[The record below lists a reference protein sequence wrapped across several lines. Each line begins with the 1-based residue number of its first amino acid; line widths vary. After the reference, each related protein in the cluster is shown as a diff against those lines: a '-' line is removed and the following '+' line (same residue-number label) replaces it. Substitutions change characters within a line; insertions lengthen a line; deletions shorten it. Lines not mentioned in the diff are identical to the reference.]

1 MKHEADEHS
10 KRAVSSTDVYE
21 EEQRMMGQRESSQ
34 DSSQAGLLQQEQP
47 FRAGSLE
54 GEVGAVGGYVS

>member
-10 KRAVSSTDVYE
+10 ERAISSTDVYE
-21 EEQRMMGQRESSQ
+21 EEQRMMSQRESSQ

-54 GEVGAVGGYVS
+54 GELGAVGGYVS